1 MDIYGMCM
9 LKKHYKYSGI
19 ATTLCLLYTPITSA
33 QSDNTE
39 MDSLTVVGH
48 SIDKK
53 IHDFHSIL
61 DSSTPLAQTASTT
74 GEMLNK
80 VAGTTISGTGV
91 TNGANILMRGYDQK
105 GVKIL
110 VDGIQQPL
118 ENTINNLGGIF
129 LDPSLIKR
137 IDIKHGSSPVLHG
150 NGAMGGVVS
159 FQTLDPRTLLH
170 ANEKLS
176 AKIFT
181 SVSSADKHFTY
192 GGILAGR
199 VDIAEGLF
207 AYSQRQ
213 RGPIHL
219 ANGDKLE
226 NHEHIKNFFAKAYL
240 YPTTAQTLLLSA
252 RHYYNDGK
260 QREVLHR
267 MGGYGKNESNQVER
281 RSEQKNYSL
290 TYYYEPEA
298 NTWINLT
305 SHLYYSE
312 FNINQT
318 FLTDTSLS
326 DYQRRKNQQGKI
338 GRNEDRTQ
346 SNLWIEIRKQRS
358 IFLFRKI

>member
-74 GEMLNK
+74 SEMLNK

-159 FQTLDPRTLLH
+159 FQTLDPR
-170 ANEKLS
+170 NS
-176 AKIFT
+176 
-181 SVSSADKHFTY
+181 
-192 GGILAGR
+192 
-199 VDIAEGLF
+199 IAC
-207 AYSQRQ
+207 
-213 RGPIHL
+213 
-219 ANGDKLE
+219 
-226 NHEHIKNFFAKAYL
+226 
-240 YPTTAQTLLLSA
+240 
-252 RHYYNDGK
+252 
-260 QREVLHR
+260 
-267 MGGYGKNESNQVER
+267 
-281 RSEQKNYSL
+281 
-290 TYYYEPEA
+290 
-298 NTWINLT
+298 
-305 SHLYYSE
+305 
-312 FNINQT
+312 
-318 FLTDTSLS
+318 
-326 DYQRRKNQQGKI
+326 
-338 GRNEDRTQ
+338 
-346 SNLWIEIRKQRS
+346 
-358 IFLFRKI
+358 